1 MIKNIISNS
10 LLLFLTTALLKCSMF
25 IISVIVSR
33 YTGKETFGQYMI
45 LRNTLSTIELFSM
58 LGMNQTTVKI
68 VAEVENKSKQLSLI
82 ILSILTIVFIIT
94 LISSLLLFIFADEF
108 SLFFFNSNNEN
119 IINGLKIGSFILFFS
134 IYSTILTS
142 ILNGLDK
149 YKEIATT
156 NFYATILFLIPSI
169 YIIKEY
175 NLKGALFSVLLFFT
189 ISSLLKTLKVI
200 CYIKK
205 DLIKINF
212 KYIRIKSLY
221 ILNFSFPIFLSIIL
235 IMPIFWYSKT
245 LLVSNNDGDFIEIAN
260 FEAAYQLLTIILV
273 VTGAVANVALSTFS
287 KSIKNQQKKLF
298 MINIII
304 NIIISIVFS
313 LIFINYGKELLNI
326 YGNDF
331 NNLTLLKL
339 LILTSIP
346 FTVQSICNRFIMSI
360 SRVWINFLISL
371 LWVITFLSII
381 FMNLHSLDSIILAKA
396 FLISYMISCFIS
408 CFYIFIYFKKS

>member
-1 MIKNIISNS
+1 
-10 LLLFLTTALLKCSMF
+10 
-25 IISVIVSR
+25 
-33 YTGKETFGQYMI
+33 MI

-58 LGMNQTTVKI
+58 IGMNQTTVKI
-68 VAEVENKSKQLSLI
+68 VAEVENKSKQLSLT
-82 ILSILTIVFIIT
+82 ILSILTIILIIT
-94 LISSLLLFIFADEF
+94 FISSLSLFIFADKF
-108 SLFFFNSNNEN
+108 SLFFFNLNNED
-119 IINGLKIGSFILFFS
+119 IISGLKIGSIILFFS

-175 NLKGALFSVLLFFT
+175 SLKGALFSVLIFFI
-189 ISSLLKTLKVI
+189 ISSFLKTLKVI
-200 CYIKK
+200 YFIEK
-205 DLIKINF
+205 DLLKINF
-212 KYIRIKSLY
+212 KYIRIKLLY

-245 LLVSNNDGDFIEIAN
+245 LLISTSDRGFIEIAN
-260 FEAAYQLLTIILV
+260 FEAAYQLLTIILI
-273 VTGAVANVALSTFS
+273 VTGAVANVALSAFS
-287 KSIKNQQKKLF
+287 KSIKNQKKNLF
-298 MINIII
+298 MINVII
-304 NIIISIVFS
+304 NVIISIVFC
-313 LIFINYGKELLNI
+313 LIFINYGKEILNI

-331 NNLTLLKL
+331 NNVTLLKL

-371 LWVITFLSII
+371 IWVITFILII

-396 FLISYMISCFIS
+396 FLTSYVISCFIS
-408 CFYIFIYFKKS
+408 CFYIFIYFRKS